1 MVCGSGALKNVI
13 LVTTLWDTIDMATG
27 SLREEESR
35 TDFWKAMITYGSQI
49 ARLEYTYQSA
59 WKILNQFT
67 GDALP
72 LLLQKE
78 MAEEKK
84 SLPQTTAGSAHFQWL
99 RQLATQFRDIFVA
112 FQRLFPGFPKRPEI
126 GVQPWEKMANT
137 EAGEGVNPLT
147 DERALQLMPFQMG
160 DMPPINKDLCKLF
173 LFAHHDNS
181 HYDPLVELANSSRRS
196 FEIIELWQKQRGF
209 VVFISCWKFW

>member
-1 MVCGSGALKNVI
+1 
-13 LVTTLWDTIDMATG
+13 
-27 SLREEESR
+27 
-35 TDFWKAMITYGSQI
+35 
-49 ARLEYTYQSA
+49 
-59 WKILNQFT
+59 
-67 GDALP
+67 
-72 LLLQKE
+72 
-78 MAEEKK
+78 
-84 SLPQTTAGSAHFQWL
+84 
-99 RQLATQFRDIFVA
+99 
-112 FQRLFPGFPKRPEI
+112 
-126 GVQPWEKMANT
+126 MANT

-160 DMPPINKDLCKLF
+160 DMPPITKDLCKLF